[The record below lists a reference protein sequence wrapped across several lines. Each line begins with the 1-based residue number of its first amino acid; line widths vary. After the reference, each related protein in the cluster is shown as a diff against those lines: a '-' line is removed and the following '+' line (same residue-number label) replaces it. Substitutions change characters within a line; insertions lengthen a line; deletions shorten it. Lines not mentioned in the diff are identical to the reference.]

1 MASGAR
7 PSPGRFVRP
16 MLADDLPAVLRI
28 AEASLTKPWSEAIWR
43 DELSSPFGLYLVL
56 EDGGGL
62 TGFIGVKHVAD
73 ETHVMTVAVV
83 PERRGRGHGRSLV
96 EAALGSPAS
105 RATRRVHLEVRPSN
119 AAART
124 LYASLGFVE
133 TGVRKRYYGNED
145 AVLMTLELPGP
156 ARGASLAPLAL
167 APRPAPRLSP
177 PLEVLGGAEGLEEVE
192 GRGETEQEAEEDP
205 PGDKRVYG
213 AADHV
218 DQELQQQD
226 QRDKR
231 E

>member
-1 MASGAR
+1 MANPSR
-7 PSPGRFVRP
+7 PAPQSSVRP
-16 MLADDLPAVLRI
+16 MLASDLTVVLRI
-28 AEASLTKPWSEAIWR
+28 AKASLPNPWSAAIWR

-56 EDGGGL
+56 EDGGEPA
-62 TGFIGVKHVAD
+62 GFIGVKHVAD

-83 PERRGRGHGRSLV
+83 PERRGRGHGRTLV
-96 EAALGSPAS
+96 EAALGLPTS

-133 TGVRKRYYGNED
+133 TGVRKGYYGNED

-156 ARGASLAPLAL
+156 TRGPSLAPLAL

-205 PGDKRVYG
+205 PGDERVDG
-213 AADHV
+213 AADHI
-218 DQELQQQD
+218 DQEFQQQD